1 MENRLYGYLSGIAKK
16 SNVSILS
23 INGTSDHIHL
33 LIKLNASKPV
43 SVLIKEL
50 KSYSTGWMKKQGIFN
65 FAWQEGYGAFSC
77 SITHLKQLIN
87 YIENQKEHHK
97 VKSFE
102 DEIEKLNSL
111 WKTQWKVDKLEDSN
125 DSVLEDDSI

>member
-1 MENRLYGYLSGIAKK
+1 MFPFYRSMELL
-16 SNVSILS
+16 
-23 INGTSDHIHL
+23 TIHL
-33 LIKLNASKPV
+33 LIKLNATTPL

-50 KSYSTGWMKKQGIFN
+50 KSYSTGWMKKQGFSN

-102 DEIEKLNSL
+102 DEIEKLNRL
-111 WKTQWKVDKLEDSN
+111 WKTQWKVDNIEESDG
-125 DSVLEDDSI
+125 DMPEGPSV